1 MFTSWVY
8 LERRSFG
15 FRSDRYDVLLVELR
29 DVRLRFVVCV
39 QLAANVIGPISFGR
53 KMRSAHTTGFV
64 FATFQRYSLPSG
76 PVKMR

>member
-1 MFTSWVY
+1 
-8 LERRSFG
+8 
-15 FRSDRYDVLLVELR
+15 
-29 DVRLRFVVCV
+29 VRLRFVVCV